1 MNQTLATRERR
12 SAKRVAF
19 STPVRYQLS
28 REFGGHASLVDI
40 DQGGICIALSHAV
53 SVGQRL
59 MLDVIVPKAGDRAIE
74 LKGRVAWC
82 EQTADGYRAGIR
94 VYHDEETVRVAL
106 CTLMCAALKK
116 QAAVA
121 DIRNRHFIYVEWKLA
136 ALDANEEPGKI
147 LRKRDRVKH
156 AVRNVLALG
165 Y

>member
-1 MNQTLATRERR
+1 MNQTIANRERR
-12 SAKRVAF
+12 SAKRVACA
-19 STPVRYQLS
+19 TPVRYQLS
-28 REFGGHASLVDI
+28 RELGGHASLVNV
-40 DQGGICIALSHAV
+40 DQGGICIALTHAV
-53 SVGQRL
+53 AIGQRL
-59 MLDVIVPKAGDRAIE
+59 MLDVIAPKPGDRAIE
-74 LKGRVAWC
+74 LKGRITWC
-82 EQTADGYRAGIR
+82 VQTDEGYRAGIR
-94 VYHDEETVRVAL
+94 VYHDDATVRVAL

-116 QAAVA
+116 QTAVA

>member
-1 MNQTLATRERR
+1 MNQTLVNRERR
-12 SAKRVAF
+12 SAKRVACA
-19 STPVRYQLS
+19 TQVRYQLS
-28 REFGGHASLVDI
+28 RELGGHASLVNV
-40 DQGGICIALSHAV
+40 DQGGICIALAHTVA
-53 SVGQRL
+53 VGQRL
-59 MLDVIVPKAGDRAIE
+59 MLDVVAPKSGDRAIE

-82 EQTADGYRAGIR
+82 EQTADGYHAGIR
-94 VYHDEETVRVAL
+94 VYHDDTTVRFAL

-136 ALDANEEPGKI
+136 ALDASEEPTRV

-156 AVRNVLALG
+156 AVRNVMALG

>member
-1 MNQTLATRERR
+1 MNQTLANQDRR
-12 SAKRVAF
+12 SAKRVACA
-19 STPVRYQLS
+19 TPVRYQLS
-28 REFGGHASLVDI
+28 RELGGHASLVNV
-40 DQGGICIALSHAV
+40 DQGGICITLTHAV
-53 SVGQRL
+53 AIGQRL
-59 MLDVIVPKAGDRAIE
+59 MLDVVAPKAGDRSIE

-94 VYHDEETVRVAL
+94 VYHDDTTVRVAL

-121 DIRNRHFIYVEWKLA
+121 DIRNRHFIYVDWKLA
-136 ALDANEEPGKI
+136 ALDANDEPSRI
-147 LRKRDRVKH
+147 LKKRDRVKH